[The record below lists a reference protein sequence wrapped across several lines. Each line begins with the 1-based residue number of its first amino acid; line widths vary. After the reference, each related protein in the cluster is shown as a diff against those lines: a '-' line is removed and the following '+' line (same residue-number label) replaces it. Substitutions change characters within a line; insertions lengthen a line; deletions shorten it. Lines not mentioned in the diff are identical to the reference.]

1 MITQGEFVKLT
12 WDTVANFV
20 TYAIAKILELN
31 FPCTAHSDASD
42 YWAIQLEDRIDMK
55 KLDKI
60 CDYIGASDS
69 DRRETF
75 PKDEFEKNRG
85 TKSLGM
91 GIASKLLRLKVGYT
105 WEAAFPTEDALWL
118 VGCKKNE
125 SFTLCGTTVYLDM
138 LKGKDELLDYMMA
151 HGCNHD
157 SIHQFT
163 KVYQDRYQSQLFW
176 HVPYCPGEDHLGV
189 YFVLVKEG
197 VLMLPYDDA
206 DKISGAKFHPEYAS
220 FVNASTVFKYLH
232 DFNSFA
238 SNVDCGLESLNE
250 LLQRRERGDE

>member
-1 MITQGEFVKLT
+1 MIAKGEFVKMS
-12 WDTVANFV
+12 WDTVASFV
-20 TYAIAKILELN
+20 TYSLAHILELN
-31 FPCTAHSDASD
+31 YPCTAHSDASD
-42 YWAIQLEDRIDMK
+42 YWAIQLEDRMS
-55 KLDKI
+55 LDKLEKI
-60 CDYIGASDS
+60 CSYIGATDEE
-69 DRRETF
+69 RRETL
-75 PKDEFEKNRG
+75 PTDTAEKDRG

-91 GIASKLLRLKVGYT
+91 SIASKLLRLKIGYS
-105 WEAAFPTEDALWL
+105 WDASFPTEEALWL

-125 SFTLCGTTVYLDM
+125 SFTLYGRTVYLDM

-163 KVYQDRYQSQLFW
+163 KLYQDRYQSQLFW
-176 HVPYCPGEDHLGV
+176 HVPYCPVEDHLGV

-250 LLQRRERGDE
+250 FLQRRERCDE

>member
-1 MITQGEFVKLT
+1 MIAKGEFVKMS
-12 WDTVANFV
+12 WDTVASFV
-20 TYAIAKILELN
+20 TYSLAHILELN
-31 FPCTAHSDASD
+31 YPCTAHSDASD
-42 YWAIQLEDRIDMK
+42 YWAIQLEDRMS
-55 KLDKI
+55 LDKLEKI
-60 CDYIGASDS
+60 CSYIGATDEE
-69 DRRETF
+69 RRETL
-75 PKDEFEKNRG
+75 PTDTAEKDRG

-91 GIASKLLRLKVGYT
+91 SIASKLLRLKIGYS
-105 WEAAFPTEDALWL
+105 WDASFPTEEALWL

-125 SFTLCGTTVYLDM
+125 SFTLFGRTVYLDM

-163 KVYQDRYQSQLFW
+163 KLYQDRYQSQLLW

-197 VLMLPYDDA
+197 VLMLPYDNA
-206 DKISGAKFHPEYAS
+206 DKISGAKFHPECAS

-250 LLQRRERGDE
+250 FLQRRERGDE